1 MAKISGSRNI
11 LINLGIIIFFIILA
25 YAYMSPLLEG
35 KVLQMPDIEHHKGM
49 SKELADYRNETGD
62 EAVWTDSMF
71 GGMPGYLISVVYP
84 GNLSKYVA
92 GNIRKMFTTASFLIL
107 YMLGFYT
114 LLLSLRMNRWLSL
127 VGAVAFG
134 FSSYLLIIIGAG
146 HMSKANAI
154 AWMVPTI
161 AGVLLTFRG
170 KYLGGA
176 LLFSFAFSL
185 ELLSG
190 HLQITYYGF
199 LMLVIYVI
207 IQLIYAV
214 KEKALSKYFK
224 AVLFLA
230 AGAIIAVGMNFSRL
244 YTTWEYSKHT
254 IRSPSELT
262 SNKTNQTSGLDKD
275 YVVQWSEGIDE
286 TLTLLIPNF
295 MGGSTSTSA
304 PADGKTFQLLRQ
316 NNVKNPRNV
325 VKSVIMYHGD
335 KPATAGPY
343 YFGAIVLFLF
353 ILGLFVV
360 KGPIK
365 WWLLSATIISI
376 VLSWGKYVMGL
387 TSFLLDYL
395 PLYNKFRAPEMT
407 LVIAEVA
414 MPLLAFWALNDIIS
428 GKVDKKDFKK
438 GFTWAFALTGGLSF
452 LFFIAPGLA
461 GNFSAPFDSNYYPE
475 WLTPGIIADRKAMLK
490 TDALRTLIFVALSAG
505 LLYFWNL
512 KKVNK
517 SVLIAGLGFLIL
529 IDLWTVDKRYLNNN
543 NFVSKRQAE
552 NPFPIMPV
560 DKAILK
566 DKDISYRVLPLQNP
580 FQDARTSYYHKNVGG
595 YHAAKMRRYNE
606 FIEHELVPEMSL
618 MIQGLKASSPP
629 DSIFAPLSGI
639 NMMNT
644 KYIIYDLNSAPLLN
658 PEALGNAWFV
668 NGFQLVNNADEEI
681 VALKD
686 FSPAAEAII
695 DKRFAQFVE
704 GKTFHKDSSGYI
716 KMNQYEPNYLKYT
729 AKASSEQLAVFS
741 EVYYDKGWEAF
752 IDGKQVPHFRVNYV
766 LRALVMPA
774 GEHTIEF
781 KFKPKSYY
789 TGNKISLAS
798 SLLLILAII
807 GYSFSEYKK
816 WRRKE

>member
-1 MAKISGSRNI
+1 MVKKTGSRDVLFHI
-11 LINLGIIIFFIILA
+11 GIFIFFIILA

-35 KVLQMPDIEHHKGM
+35 KVLKTPDIEHWKGM
-49 SKELADYRNETGD
+49 SKELVDYRNETGK
-62 EAVWTDSMF
+62 EALWTDSMF
-71 GGMPGYLISVVYP
+71 GGMPGYLISV
-84 GNLSKYVA
+84 KYK
-92 GNIRKMFTTASFLIL
+92 GNIASSLHQIYHKIFPFASMLIL
-107 YMLGFYT
+107 YLIGFYI
-114 LLLSLRMNRWLSL
+114 LLSSLKMNRWLSL
-127 VGAVAFG
+127 IGAIAFG
-134 FSSYLLIIIGAG
+134 FSSYFLIILGAG
-146 HMSKANAI
+146 HNSKASAI
-154 AWMVPTI
+154 GYLPIVI
-161 AGVLLTFRG
+161 AGVLMAFRG
-170 KYLGGA
+170 KPIKGG
-176 LLFSFAFSL
+176 LLFALAFSL
-185 ELLSG
+185 ELLSS

-199 LMLVIYVI
+199 LMLAIYVI
-207 IQLIYAV
+207 IQFIYAV
-214 KEKALSKYFK
+214 KEKALAVFFK
-224 AVLFLA
+224 ALLFLA

-275 YVVQWSEGIDE
+275 YVVQWSEGIGE

-295 MGGSTSTSA
+295 MGGSTSTGA
-304 PADGKTFQLLRQ
+304 PANGETYQLLRQ
-316 NNVKNPRNV
+316 HNIKNPRNV
-325 VKSVIMYHGD
+325 VNSVIMYHGD
-335 KPATAGPY
+335 KPGTAGPY

-365 WWLLSATIISI
+365 WWLLSATVVSI
-376 VLSWGKYVMGL
+376 VFSWGKNVMGL

-407 LVIAEVA
+407 LVIAEIA
-414 MPLLAFWALNDIIS
+414 MPLLGFWALNDIIA
-428 GKVDKKDFKK
+428 GKVDKKEFKK

-452 LFFIAPGLA
+452 LLFIAPGMA
-461 GNFSAPFDSNYYPE
+461 GSFSAPFDSNYPD
-475 WLTPGIIADRKAMLK
+475 WLMPGILADRKAMLK
-490 TDALRTLIFVALSAG
+490 ADALRTFLFVALGAG
-505 LLYFWNL
+505 LLYFWHL

-517 SVLIAGLGFLIL
+517 TVLFVGLGFLIL
-529 IDLWTVDKRYLNNN
+529 IDLWAVDKRYLNND

-552 NPFPIMPV
+552 NPFPEMPV

-566 DKDISYRVLPLQNP
+566 DKAISYRVLPLQNP
-580 FQDARTSYYHKNVGG
+580 FQDARASYYHKNVGG
-595 YHAAKMRRYNE
+595 YHAAKLRRYNE

-618 MIQGLKASSPP
+618 MIQGLRASSPP

-658 PEALGNAWFV
+658 PDALGNAWFV
-668 NGFQLVNNADEEI
+668 NGYKMVNNADEEI
-681 VALKD
+681 AALKD
-686 FSPAAEAII
+686 FNPAQEAIV

-704 GKTFHKDSSGYI
+704 GKTFHKDTTGSV
-716 KMNQYEPNYLKYT
+716 KLVEYEPNYLKYT
-729 AKASSEQLAVFS
+729 AKASSEQLVVFS

-752 IDGKQVPHFRVNYV
+752 IDGKQVSYFRVDYV

-789 TGNKISLAS
+789 VGNKISLAS
-798 SLLLILAII
+798 SLLLILAIV
-807 GYSFSEYKK
+807 GYGFSEYKK
-816 WRRKE
+816 WRKKE